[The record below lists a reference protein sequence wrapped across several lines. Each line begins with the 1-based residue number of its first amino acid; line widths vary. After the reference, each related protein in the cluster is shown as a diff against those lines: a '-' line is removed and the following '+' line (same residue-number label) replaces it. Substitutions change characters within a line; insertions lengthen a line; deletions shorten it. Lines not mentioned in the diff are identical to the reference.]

1 MQSPKSWSQITF
13 RQFLDMGSLDLS
25 DYPTQMDYNID
36 LVSLLCDVDI
46 EEVEALSYDEFTQ
59 LEKSLRWAKM
69 PPKGYDT
76 NLVDFNKISL
86 GKFIDIE
93 HYITDKENIP
103 LILELLTGVDCL
115 ELPCSDVADIM
126 PQYIEFR
133 ERIIKAYPNIFAP
146 QFDDEEDTTN
156 YTDEELKEIE
166 DEKKAS
172 SHSWERFILN
182 LCNNDITKFD
192 AVTDM
197 GLILVFNLFS
207 AKG

>member
-1 MQSPKSWSQITF
+1 MQSPISWKQITL
-13 RQFLDMGSLDLS
+13 RQFLDMGSLDNS
-25 DYPTQMDYNID
+25 DYPTLMEYNID
-36 LVSLLCDVDI
+36 LVSILCDVDI

-59 LEKSLRWAKM
+59 LEKSLRWAKL
-69 PPKGYDT
+69 PPNGYDT
-76 NLVDFNKISL
+76 NLVDFNKITL

-115 ELPCSDVADIM
+115 ELPCSDVADIV
-126 PQYIEFR
+126 PKYIEFR
-133 ERIIKAYPNIFAP
+133 EMIIKAYPNIFAP
-146 QFDDEEDTTN
+146 QFDEEEDTTE
-156 YTDEELKEIE
+156 YTAEELKEIE

-182 LCNNDITKFD
+182 LCNDDITKFD